1 MEPITIEPGDYIL
14 MNSGSGLAS
23 TVTSYEEGNL
33 GATVQT
39 VQFAGDTLFRV
50 LKAPADCTTVEQKV
64 AWFHDNLAALLE
76 NIGGV

>member
-1 MEPITIEPGDYIL
+1 MEPITIEPGDYVL

-23 TVTSYEEGNL
+23 TVTSYEGGHL

-39 VQFAGDTLFRV
+39 VQFAGDTIFRV
-50 LKAPADCTTVEQKV
+50 LKAADCTTVEQKV

-76 NIGGV
+76 SLGGV